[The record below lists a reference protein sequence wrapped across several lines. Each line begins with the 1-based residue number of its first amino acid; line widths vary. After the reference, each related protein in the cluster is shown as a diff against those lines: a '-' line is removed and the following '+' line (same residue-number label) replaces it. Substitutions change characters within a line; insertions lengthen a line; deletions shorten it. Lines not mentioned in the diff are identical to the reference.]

1 MADLNSTATRNA
13 RLTPNQ
19 ETGKVQTC
27 ARLNED
33 LFKIGGSITLSKA
46 RHLVCM
52 EAVWEIEALAATLP
66 TVTVNTDFEFTQS
79 GWVVRGI
86 AARIKELSNA
96 LGAGLHDEVVT
107 TADLQNT
114 VMVS

>member
-1 MADLNSTATRNA
+1 MAD
-13 RLTPNQ
+13 TPA
-19 ETGKVQTC
+19 E
-27 ARLNED
+27 
-33 LFKIGGSITLSKA
+33 LFEEKGLVILSKA

-66 TVTVNTDFEFTQS
+66 TVTVNTDFESTQS

-86 AARIKELSNA
+86 AGRIKELSNA

-107 TADLQNT
+107 TEDLQNT